1 MRIVLLQHNPTP
13 GDFMG
18 NARRLADLARRAVRD
33 LPGRESGGP
42 HPLCITPAYALA
54 GNPWQGLS
62 RVDGFYE
69 RCRDAA
75 AALATMLADGPD
87 LLLSFTG
94 AEAPLYA
101 LSSQGAMKSVACGT
115 NAVLRLPGLSLYVP
129 EYAAECVLRN
139 PAGGR
144 RRLNV
149 DAVLFVEARPF
160 RPGEQALREK
170 RFADLAEARRLPV
183 LSVNQCGA
191 TDSDIYAGQSC
202 AFGPDGGLI
211 ARAPAFEEALLP
223 LALPSRGHPI
233 IPRAGEIA
241 PDPERHEA
249 LFRAAVLGVRD
260 YAHKCGFT
268 GAVLGL
274 SGGMDSALVAC
285 IAVEA
290 LGAANVLA
298 VLMPSPWS
306 SDHSLEDAAQLA
318 DRLGMRAVTA
328 PIAPMMRAYDEV
340 LLPLF
345 ADEAPK
351 PDDLTAENI
360 QPRIRG
366 ALLMAFANRL
376 NRIVLATGNK
386 SEAAVGYCT
395 LYGDTVGAVAPI
407 GDIYKTEVY
416 EVARWYNTMR
426 GTDIIPQRV
435 FTKAPSAELKPGQTD
450 QDSLPPYETLD
461 AILRELLEGGT
472 NPETLSVPDVDP
484 AVVRAVL
491 RRVARSEFKRHQCP
505 PVFRFSS
512 CALGADWRMPAA
524 ARALTGF

>member
-1 MRIVLLQHNPTP
+1 MRTVLLQHNPTP

-18 NARRLADLARRAVRD
+18 NARRLADLARRAAR
-33 LPGRESGGP
+33 LERSSGGA
-42 HPLCITPAYALA
+42 PLCISPAYALA
-54 GNPWQGLS
+54 GNPWRGLT

-75 AALATMLADGPD
+75 AALAAMLADGPD

-101 LSSQGAMKSVACGT
+101 LITQGTLKSVACGQD
-115 NAVLRLPGLSLYVP
+115 AVLRLPGLSLYVP

-139 PAGGR
+139 PVGGR
-144 RRLNV
+144 GRLDV
-149 DAVLFVEARPF
+149 DAVLFMEARPF
-160 RPGEQALREK
+160 RPGDQTLREK

-191 TDSDIYAGQSC
+191 TDGDIYAGQSC
-202 AFGPDGGLI
+202 AFGPDGALI
-211 ARAPAFEEALLP
+211 ARAPAFEEAVLP
-223 LALPSRGHPI
+223 LDLPTRGHPL
-233 IPRAGEIA
+233 IPQAGDIA
-241 PDPERHEA
+241 PSPERHEA

-285 IAVEA
+285 IAAEA
-290 LGAANVLA
+290 LGPANVLA

-306 SDHSLEDAAQLA
+306 SDHSLEDATHLA
-318 DRLGMRAVTA
+318 GRLGLRAVTA
-328 PIAPMMRAYDEV
+328 PITPMMEAYDEV
-340 LLPLF
+340 LRPLF
-345 ADEAPK
+345 ADEPSN
-351 PDDLTAENI
+351 PGDLSAENI

-407 GDIYKTEVY
+407 GDMYKTEVY
-416 EVARWYNTMR
+416 DVARWYNTLR
-426 GTDIIPQRV
+426 DTDIIPERV

-450 QDSLPPYETLD
+450 QDSLPPYPVLD
-461 AILRELLEGGT
+461 AILRELLEGGA
-472 NPETLSVPDVDP
+472 NPETLSVPGADP
-484 AVVRAVL
+484 EVVRGVI
-491 RRVARSEFKRHQCP
+491 RRVANAEFKRHQCP
-505 PVFRFSS
+505 PVFRLSS
-512 CALGADWRMPAA
+512 CALGADWRMPVA